1 MTPVSRIDYA
11 MHEESRMLS
20 TGLGNT
26 RVMFGDNDGDGVA
39 ETLQE
44 DHYYPAVYPENRE
57 PQNG

>member
-1 MTPVSRIDYA
+1 MRRAGDEMIFEYYLKD
-11 MHEESRMLS
+11 H
-20 TGLGNT
+20 LGNT
-26 RVMFGDNDGDGVA
+26 RVMFGDNDGDGIP